1 MSRRRRGDA
10 IDGVVLLDKP
20 AGPSSNQALQRVRRL
35 FNARKAGHTGTL
47 DPFATGMLPI
57 CLGEATKTS
66 AFILDARKAYRAT
79 ARLGIATSTGDPEG
93 EVVREAPVPPP
104 DDHRLR
110 EVLSRFIG
118 IGEQVPPMY
127 SAIKYQG
134 RPLYEYARQGIEVA
148 RKPRPVE
155 IHAIELVESRWPDIT
170 FEVTCGK
177 GTYIRTLAEDIA
189 TAFGTVAHLVALRRL
204 WVHPFVT
211 ATMHTLEAVEAATE
225 TETHGSILLP
235 ADAGLADW
243 PVVTVNAESVARL
256 ANGNPVD
263 ARGAPDGLSRLHDE
277 NGTPCGVVE
286 CEQGLIRPR
295 RVFVRPAA
303 PDC

>member
-1 MSRRRRGDA
+1 MSRRRRGEA

-20 AGPSSNQALQRVRRL
+20 VGPSSNQALQRVRRA

-79 ARLGIATSTGDPEG
+79 ARLGVATSTGDPEG
-93 EVVREAPVPPP
+93 EVIREAAVPEPNEA
-104 DDHRLR
+104 RLR
-110 EVLSRFIG
+110 EVLAGFVG

-127 SAIKYQG
+127 SAIKHQG
-134 RPLYEYARQGIEVA
+134 RPLYEYARQGIEVE
-148 RKPRPVE
+148 RQPRPVE
-155 IHAIELVESRWPDIT
+155 ILAIELVNCEWPDIT

-204 WVHPFVT
+204 WVHPFEGAKVFT
-211 ATMHTLEAVEAATE
+211 PDAIEAASEKGDTA
-225 TETHGSILLP
+225 SILLP

-243 PVVTVNAESVARL
+243 PVAVVTRDQARRL
-256 ANGNPVD
+256 AHGNPVRVEE
-263 ARGAPDGLSRLHDE
+263 ASEGLVRLHDE
-277 NGTPCGVVE
+277 EGAALGVGE
-286 CEQGLIRPR
+286 HRDGQLYPR
-295 RVFVRPAA
+295 RVFVRPDPPPA
-303 PDC
+303 